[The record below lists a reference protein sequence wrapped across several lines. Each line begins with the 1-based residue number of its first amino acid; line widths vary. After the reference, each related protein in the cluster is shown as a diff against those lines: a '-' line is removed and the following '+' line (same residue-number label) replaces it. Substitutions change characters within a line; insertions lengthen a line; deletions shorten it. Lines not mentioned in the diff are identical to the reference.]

1 MMTPRDVAAVRA
13 IQASVAEVFCI
24 PLALLMARVRRP
36 EVAVPRQIAMYLAY
50 SETSRSLPE
59 LGVLF
64 ERDHTTV
71 LHALKA
77 VGARIKRDPG
87 FAELVR
93 NVSVLLWRAA

>member
-13 IQASVAEVFCI
+13 IQASVAEAFCV
-24 PLALLMARVRRP
+24 PLALLMSRVRRP
-36 EVAVPRQIAMYLAY
+36 EIAVPRQIAMYLAY
-50 SETSRSLPE
+50 SETTRSLPE

-77 VGARIKRDPG
+77 VGARIKRDPS
-87 FAELVR
+87 FAELVG
-93 NVSVLLWRAA
+93 NVAAGLRRAA